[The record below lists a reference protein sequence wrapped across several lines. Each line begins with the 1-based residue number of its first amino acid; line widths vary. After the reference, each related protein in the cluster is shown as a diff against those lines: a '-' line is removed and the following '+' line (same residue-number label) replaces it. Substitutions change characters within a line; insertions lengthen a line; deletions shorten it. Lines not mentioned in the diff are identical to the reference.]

1 MTATAHFPSVVTP
14 ITSARR
20 ASTNLAGNARNA
32 LVKCS
37 KCSLRHVCLPVGL
50 SETDLCQLDGLVRMH
65 RAVKRGEALYRTAQP
80 FESLFAVRAGSFKTL
95 ILHGDG
101 REQVTGFQMGGELL
115 GLDGIGT
122 EHHTCEAIALEDSSV
137 CVIPFHMLEQ
147 LSHEVSSIQRQVHR
161 IMSQEIVREHGVMML
176 LGSMRA
182 EERLAVFLLNLS
194 DRYRRRGYSATEFV
208 LRMTREEI
216 GSYLG
221 LKLETVSRLLSRLQ
235 EEGLLQVQGRTVK
248 LLDLPALR
256 QLAGRHC

>member
-182 EERLAVFLLNLS
+182 EERLATFLLNLS
-194 DRYRRRGYSATEFV
+194 QRLLARGYSPSEFN
-208 LRMTREEI
+208 LRMTRDEI

-221 LKLETVSRLLSRLQ
+221 MKLETVSRTFSRFQ
-235 EEGLLQVQGRTVK
+235 EIGLLAAQQKQIRI
-248 LLDLPALR
+248 LDI
-256 QLAGRHC
+256 AGLQKVVAH

>member
-1 MTATAHFPSVVTP
+1 MMAMAHFPSVVTP
-14 ITSARR
+14 ITSARHG
-20 ASTNLAGNARNA
+20 STSLAAVNARNA

-65 RAVKRGEALYRTAQP
+65 RAVKRGEALYRTADP

-122 EHHTCEAIALEDSSV
+122 EYHTCEAIALEDSSV
-137 CVIPFHMLEQ
+137 CVIPFRMLEQ
-147 LSHEVSSIQRQVHR
+147 LSHDVPAIQRQLHR
-161 IMSQEIVREHGVMML
+161 LMSQEIVREHGVMML
-176 LGSMRA
+176 LGTMRA
-182 EERLAVFLLNLS
+182 EERLATFLLNLS
-194 DRYRRRGYSATEFV
+194 QRLLARGYSPSEFN
-208 LRMTREEI
+208 LRMTRDEI

-221 LKLETVSRLLSRLQ
+221 MKLETVSRTFSRFQ
-235 EEGLLQVQGRTVK
+235 EIGLLAAQQKQIRI
-248 LLDLPALR
+248 LDI
-256 QLAGRHC
+256 AGLQKVVAH

>member
-65 RAVKRGEALYRTAQP
+65 RAVKRGEALYRTAEP

-182 EERLAVFLLNLS
+182 EERLATFLLNLS
-194 DRYRRRGYSATEFV
+194 QRLLARGYSPSEFN
-208 LRMTREEI
+208 LRMTRDEI

-221 LKLETVSRLLSRLQ
+221 MKLETVSRTFSRFQ
-235 EEGLLQVQGRTVK
+235 EIGLLAAQQKQIRI
-248 LLDLPALR
+248 LDI
-256 QLAGRHC
+256 AGLQKVVAH